1 MAEKFV
7 ENTVKSNPVKSN
19 TVKSNTINNNHNN
32 DENPDSGSTAVDNG
46 DDSFFTAR
54 RVQSVTVEQSPDR
67 PISSG
72 LLPVSYRTRWHSS
85 NRNTKFV
92 PEPVFTHFRQFYA
105 SLCKYTEKLN
115 IQNRS
120 REGSCVLLDPLD
132 FVTDIKHNSTCALNM
147 FLY

>member
-1 MAEKFV
+1 MADKSFETTV
-7 ENTVKSNPVKSN
+7 ENT
-19 TVKSNTINNNHNN
+19 INHNIDKPMDSRSPTN
-32 DENPDSGSTAVDNG
+32 DDN
-46 DDSFFTAR
+46 DSFFSAR
-54 RVQSVTVEQSPDR
+54 RVQSVTIEQCPDR
-67 PISSG
+67 PITSG